1 MKDTLAKI
9 GLKVQDLSDLLRVPA
24 TTIHSWFA
32 RRTFIP
38 SRFSM
43 YFTMIEVETSKVE
56 EQDLNALLAIQIEEE
71 KPRKESVK
79 EWRMKRQLLSLNLR
93 KNELKLEK
101 LKRQRTKML
110 KKQIVTENLPGS
122 FPPNYQHLPDALELM
137 DLWCRK
143 GHLQTGKLIQQIWEV
158 ELKIAGLEAQL
169 AYLDQWGL
177 GEEAVSEG

>member
-9 GLKVQDLSDLLRVPA
+9 GLKVQDLSDLLSIPA

-43 YFTMIEVETSKVE
+43 YFTMIEVQASKVQE
-56 EQDLNALLAIQIEEE
+56 PDLNTLLATQIEEE
-71 KPRKESVK
+71 KPREESAK

-101 LKRQRTKML
+101 LKRQRAKML
-110 KKQIVTENLPGS
+110 KKQIVAQNLPES
-122 FPPNYQHLPDALELM
+122 FPPNYEHLPAALEWM
-137 DLWCRK
+137 DIWRRK
-143 GHLQTGKLIQQIWEV
+143 GRLQTGKLIQQIWTV
-158 ELKIAGLEAQL
+158 ELKITSLKAQL

-177 GEEAVSEG
+177 GEEIA